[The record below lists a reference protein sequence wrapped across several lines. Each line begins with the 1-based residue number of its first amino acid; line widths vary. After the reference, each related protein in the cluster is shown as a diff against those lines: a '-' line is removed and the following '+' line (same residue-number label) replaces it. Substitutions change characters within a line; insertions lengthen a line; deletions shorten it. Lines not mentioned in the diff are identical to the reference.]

1 MILKLDIFYILPIV
15 MTKWK
20 PSQEQKSGV
29 ISRTFDFFID
39 ELTELQ
45 EELDCPDE
53 FIQEF
58 LEVIKN
64 RWLSDSCHSKAR
76 QNKRDNPRSY

>member
-1 MILKLDIFYILPIV
+1 MN
-15 MTKWK
+15 KWK
-20 PSQEQKSGV
+20 PSQMQQSGL
-29 ISRTFDFFID
+29 ISRKFDLFID

-53 FIQEF
+53 FIHDF
-58 LEVIKN
+58 LEVIRK

-76 QNKRDNPRSY
+76 QHKRENLSSY